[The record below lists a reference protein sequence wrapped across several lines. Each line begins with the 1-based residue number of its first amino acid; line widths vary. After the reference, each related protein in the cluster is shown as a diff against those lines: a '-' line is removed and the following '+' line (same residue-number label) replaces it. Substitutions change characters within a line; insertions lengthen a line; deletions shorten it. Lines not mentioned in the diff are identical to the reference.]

1 MESNSIV
8 IDGVEINISEPY
20 IKNIIRDIF
29 TNKKNVLITG
39 EGGTGK
45 SVLIKLISLICNKK
59 NIKHSVCST
68 TGASAVD
75 INGNTIHSFAC
86 VGTGDKEPLNY
97 YSSMRKEK
105 RNIIQKTKLIIID
118 EISMM
123 GSSLFDKIDEL
134 FELVRYENTDIHL
147 YKSMLKKL
155 TIRPELHGDE
165 NSESESIDIRVP
177 FGGMQLVLV
186 GDFLQLP
193 PINDNYIFKSK
204 AWKQLNLVH
213 HKLNNTYRFS
223 NNEWKNLLKRVRL
236 GDQTDEDIQFLK
248 NRVVNKEQIN
258 SLMQQKI
265 TPTILF
271 PKRKDVDYLNQL
283 SLDKIDNKLYKF
295 IANDIF
301 DDNLFIK
308 NGKKMSDMDK
318 LSKMKS
324 IKDIL
329 QKVVKEELLLK
340 VGSQVMYLKN
350 NRNLKL
356 VNGSRGVVT
365 NISNLGIEVL
375 FMDGDTR
382 TIGLSNFEIK
392 YDNKDI
398 IRKQVPLTLA
408 YAFSIHKIQGK
419 TLDSAIL
426 DLGSSVFADFQAYVG
441 LSRVKD
447 GNNLYL
453 LDFNEKSINV
463 NYKVVK
469 KYG

>member
-1 MESNSIV
+1 MLDIY
-8 IDGVEINISEPY
+8 G
-20 IKNIIRDIF
+20 IK
-29 TNKKNVLITG
+29 
-39 EGGTGK
+39 
-45 SVLIKLISLICNKK
+45 
-59 NIKHSVCST
+59 
-68 TGASAVD
+68 
-75 INGNTIHSFAC
+75 C
-86 VGTGDKEPLNY
+86 VHLEDK
-97 YSSMRKEK
+97 
-105 RNIIQKTKLIIID
+105 
-118 EISMM
+118 
-123 GSSLFDKIDEL
+123 L
-134 FELVRYENTDIHL
+134 FEIKFEQNNLQ
-147 YKSMLKKL
+147 
-155 TIRPELHGDE
+155 
-165 NSESESIDIRVP
+165 SI
-177 FGGMQLVLV
+177 
-186 GDFLQLP
+186 
-193 PINDNYIFKSK
+193 
-204 AWKQLNLVH
+204 
-213 HKLNNTYRFS
+213 
-223 NNEWKNLLKRVRL
+223 
-236 GDQTDEDIQFLK
+236 
-248 NRVVNKEQIN
+248 KEQIN